1 MKSMTG
7 YGRGEAQ
14 GPSYGMVAEMRSVNH
29 RFLEIALRLPRQLY
43 MLEETLKKQIQGKL
57 NRGKVDVFLTLDRP
71 GGKKIELTID
81 KELAIAYH
89 NSLIQLS
96 AITSLPLNA
105 RVEDMAAFPGI
116 LNQQAA
122 EDDAEE
128 IASLAESALAAALEQ
143 LLRMRESEG
152 QSLARDIA
160 ARVEQIEAMAAEIKK
175 FVPQLL
181 AEQQLKL
188 RGRVSELLED
198 VKVDEARLANEVAF
212 LVDRTDI
219 SEELTRLTSHCQQFA
234 ESLSLPEAVGRR
246 LDFLAQEMNRE
257 VNTIGSK
264 SNALVISNQ
273 VIEMK
278 SALEK
283 IREQVQNIE

>member
-14 GPSYGMVAEMRSVNH
+14 SPNYGMVAEMRSVNH
-29 RFLEIALRLPRQLY
+29 RYLEISLRLPRQLY

-81 KELAIAYH
+81 KGLAIAYY
-89 NSLIQLS
+89 NSLVQLS
-96 AITSLPLNA
+96 AITGLPLNA
-105 RVEDMAAFPGI
+105 RLEDVAAFPGI
-116 LNQQAA
+116 LNQEAA

-143 LLRMRESEG
+143 LVRMRECEG
-152 QSLARDIA
+152 QSLAQDIA
-160 ARVEQIEAMAAEIKK
+160 ARVAQIEVIAAAIEGS
-175 FVPQLL
+175 VPQLL

-188 RGRVSELLED
+188 RGRVCELLED
-198 VKVDEARLANEVAF
+198 IKVDEARLANEVAF

-219 SEELTRLTSHCQQFA
+219 SEELTRLASHCRQFA
-234 ESLSLPEAVGRR
+234 ESFLLPEAVGRR
-246 LDFLAQEMNRE
+246 LDFLTQEMNRE